1 MNDATILFIPIPT
14 FFSSSRI
21 NWWKLWL
28 SMDCLSIWQAGHYLA
43 NGNIVIIPKW
53 AIMLDQLYEAAT
65 SVSWKAK
72 FCVNLYRGWT
82 PSSFFDHQISSLEWC
97 SVMAFKNAS
106 ARFGSYEE
114 DKNAAAAESFSLPP
128 PPPSQFLGWDLLS
141 WDLSSLLDP
150 LNLTWARISLI
161 LHEKSKSSLPLLLQ
175 SWITWSKSRTDIR
188 NQDFW
193 NNPCTLRLLMCV

>member
-1 MNDATILFIPIPT
+1 MHCVIELVPLCLWYIEWSFWKPMIRLCYEWCYSNILFFFIPIPT

-106 ARFGSYEE
+106 ARFGSYHTRIQQLSA
-114 DKNAAAAESFSLPP
+114 KNQSLKML
-128 PPPSQFLGWDLLS
+128 QF
-141 WDLSSLLDP
+141 
-150 LNLTWARISLI
+150 
-161 LHEKSKSSLPLLLQ
+161 
-175 SWITWSKSRTDIR
+175 R
-188 NQDFW
+188 N
-193 NNPCTLRLLMCV
+193 

>member
-1 MNDATILFIPIPT
+1 MILCQSGGFRDSIII
-14 FFSSSRI
+14 FRSSS
-21 NWWKLWL
+21 
-28 SMDCLSIWQAGHYLA
+28 
-43 NGNIVIIPKW
+43 
-53 AIMLDQLYEAAT
+53 E
-65 SVSWKAK
+65 
-72 FCVNLYRGWT
+72 
-82 PSSFFDHQISSLEWC
+82 EC

-114 DKNAAAAESFSLPP
+114 DKNAAAAAESFP

-188 NQDFW
+188 NEDYHVLCYVVVYSWSFQ
-193 NNPCTLRLLMCV
+193 NIELHQLRDYATYTCNLLFIKPWDILWKVFFYH

>member
-106 ARFGSYEE
+106 ARFGSYHTRIQQLSA
-114 DKNAAAAESFSLPP
+114 KNQSLKML
-128 PPPSQFLGWDLLS
+128 QFRKLKYYHSAWKITENVS
-141 WDLSSLLDP
+141 Y
-150 LNLTWARISLI
+150 N
-161 LHEKSKSSLPLLLQ
+161 LLQ
-175 SWITWSKSRTDIR
+175 PLPTAVATTKKI
-188 NQDFW
+188 
-193 NNPCTLRLLMCV
+193 